1 MARIVLSNFLALFF
15 LANYTAA
22 AEHVVVQKNKAFS
35 VSEISVKAG
44 DKIVFKNDD
53 TVAHNVSSITKE
65 FPINLKMQLP
75 GTSES
80 VAFENEGKIELR
92 CVMHPAMKLTVNVR
106 K

>member
-1 MARIVLSNFLALFF
+1 MPRIVLSNLVALFF

-35 VSEISVKAG
+35 VAEMTVKAG

-53 TVAHNVSSITKE
+53 TVAHNVFSTTKE
-65 FPINLKMQLP
+65 YPINLKMQLP

-80 VAFENEGKIELR
+80 VVFENAGKIELR
-92 CVMHPAMKLTVNVR
+92 CVMHPTMKLTVTVQ